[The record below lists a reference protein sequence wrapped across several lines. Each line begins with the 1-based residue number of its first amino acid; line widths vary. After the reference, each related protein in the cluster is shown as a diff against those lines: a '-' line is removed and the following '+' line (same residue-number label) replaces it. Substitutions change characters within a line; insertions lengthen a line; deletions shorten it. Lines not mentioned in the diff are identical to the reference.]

1 MSDSKQLFENSI
13 SELAKIFN
21 DKNDLYGDSA
31 FYTGE
36 PGSPFKWWMRFSDV
50 SRKFTRLEQLTQL
63 ATIPIHLEEHNGQ
76 RKEARDKLIDD
87 YKDLAIYAIIAVIVL
102 EEKK

>member
-1 MSDSKQLFENSI
+1 MIDSKQLFDDTV

-36 PGSPFKWWMRFSDV
+36 DGSPFKWWMRFSDV
-50 SRKFTRLEQLTQL
+50 SRKFTRLEQLTIG
-63 ATIPIHLEEHNGQ
+63 ATAIPPDELNEMA
-76 RKEARDKLIDD
+76 KAKLIDD
-87 YKDLAIYAIIAVIVL
+87 YKDLAIYAIIAIAVL
-102 EEKK
+102 EDK